1 MIDTQLMPEGE
12 SIDNGQFIPVGSDIK
27 FVVTPQSSNYSED
40 SFTVSG
46 SEAAENGWYPAEQ
59 KDIVARAIYKYTG
72 EAPDPGPVP
81 VTGVSVS
88 WLATGCTIAAELSDG
103 TALENGQKVLPGSKV
118 KFTVTPKEK
127 TYKKESFTVIG
138 ATQDEDKF
146 YVVGEDPVI
155 ASAVYIAPTGD
166 NGPNGGPVV
175 PKGTYAVMI
184 DSEGGG
190 TVDVSIKNNKVSSG
204 DEVDLGSRLTI
215 KAKPDAGFKLKSLT
229 VNGVDFKNGEEYVVY
244 ANTMIKAVFEEGQAE
259 AGLPCYKDKNG
270 NTVFTGVSYDLDGD
284 GVYSEDEYI
293 VPEGV
298 EVHFQ
303 ENHKQF
309 DDMPG
314 NWADEYIQ
322 FVGDREIFQGITDTL
337 FDPNGKVTRA
347 MYVTVIGRLYER
359 SFGEI
364 NGGTAQNFTDCDY
377 DSWYGKY
384 VDWAAATGVVT
395 GYNATTFGPNDNVT
409 REQMAAILTRFA
421 KLMELDTAA
430 EGTMSFKDADS
441 ISGYAVDSVQYC
453 VDKGI
458 INGYDDGR
466 FAPKDNATRAQ
477 IAAVIV
483 RFIESVLSE

>member
-1 MIDTQLMPEGE
+1 M
-12 SIDNGQFIPVGSDIK
+12 
-27 FVVTPQSSNYSED
+27 
-40 SFTVSG
+40 
-46 SEAAENGWYPAEQ
+46 
-59 KDIVARAIYKYTG
+59 
-72 EAPDPGPVP
+72 
-81 VTGVSVS
+81 
-88 WLATGCTIAAELSDG
+88 
-103 TALENGQKVLPGSKV
+103 
-118 KFTVTPKEK
+118 
-127 TYKKESFTVIG
+127 
-138 ATQDEDKF
+138 
-146 YVVGEDPVI
+146 
-155 ASAVYIAPTGD
+155 
-166 NGPNGGPVV
+166 
-175 PKGTYAVMI
+175 
-184 DSEGGG
+184 
-190 TVDVSIKNNKVSSG
+190 
-204 DEVDLGSRLTI
+204 
-215 KAKPDAGFKLKSLT
+215 
-229 VNGVDFKNGEEYVVY
+229 
-244 ANTMIKAVFEEGQAE
+244 
-259 AGLPCYKDKNG
+259 
-270 NTVFTGVSYDLDGD
+270 
-284 GVYSEDEYI
+284 
-293 VPEGV
+293 
-298 EVHFQ
+298 HFQ

-359 SFGEI
+359 SFGAI
-364 NGGTAQNFTDCDY
+364 NGGTSQNFTDCDY

-421 KLMELDTAA
+421 KLMELDTTAG
-430 EGTMSFKDADS
+430 GTMSFKDADS